1 MRSAS
6 LLNELMVKYNG
17 ILSTLSRHHELSH
30 GALNF
35 MSLQRVSRETRI
47 YTLDPDN
54 RPAAIIRS
62 GDEMMVETW
71 DAFEGVRDAALLS
84 ERTLRGPATG
94 PIYVDDAQPGDAL
107 KVEFISI
114 TPWGD
119 AVHLVRPGRGF
130 LEEEFTQPY
139 ATVMSIDSGEVVV
152 ADRIRIPLAASVGF
166 VATTPTYR
174 QSTASDSGPYGGDF
188 DMKELCAGSTL
199 YLPVFVPGALL
210 AVGDCHAVVG
220 DGAVAGTG
228 AECAA
233 EIQMRVTVEKGMR
246 LTSPRALTPSH
257 LVVLSYGEH
266 LGPAIKQAVR
276 AMVDYLVQDK
286 NLAPYDAYTLLSL
299 AGDIRVSRTFRPISP
314 VKMMLSRSVLDQL

>member
-1 MRSAS
+1 
-6 LLNELMVKYNG
+6 
-17 ILSTLSRHHELSH
+17 
-30 GALNF
+30 

-47 YTLDPDN
+47 YTLDPGN
-54 RPAAIIRS
+54 RPAVTIRS
-62 GDEMMVETW
+62 GDEVIVETW

-94 PIYVDDAQPGDAL
+94 PIYVDEAQPGDAL
-107 KVEFISI
+107 RVEFISI

-130 LEEEFTQPY
+130 LDEEFTQPY
-139 ATVMSIDSGEVVV
+139 ATVMSIDGGDVVV

-174 QSTASDSGPYGGDF
+174 QNTASDSGPYGGDF

-199 YLPVFVPGALL
+199 YLPVFVPGGLL
-210 AVGDCHAVVG
+210 ALGDCHAVVG

-257 LVVLSYGEH
+257 LVVLSYGED
-266 LGPAIKQAVR
+266 LGPAMKQAVR
-276 AMVDYLVQDK
+276 EMIDYLIQDK
-286 NLAPYDAYTLLSL
+286 AMAAYDAYTLLSL

-314 VKMMLSRSVLDQL
+314 VKMMLSRRVLDQL